1 LCITTSLPLTIA
13 VIHQQP
19 KVAAV
24 QRSRNV

>member
-1 LCITTSLPLTIA
+1 LTIA